1 MTHTKS
7 FKSVNLRISFISFFY
22 FFFMNQSSLQI
33 ISFKRRLFD
42 LSFKMVI
49 LNDYKK
55 NNLEETDFLKY
66 FDSWVLR

>member
-1 MTHTKS
+1 MRHTKS

-55 NNLEETDFLKY
+55 NNLEETHFLKY
-66 FDSWVLR
+66 FDSWVLK